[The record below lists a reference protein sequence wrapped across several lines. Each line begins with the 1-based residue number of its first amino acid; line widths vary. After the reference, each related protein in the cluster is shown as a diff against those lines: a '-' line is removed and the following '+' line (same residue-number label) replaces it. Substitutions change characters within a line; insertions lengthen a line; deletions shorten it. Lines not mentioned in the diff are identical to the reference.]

1 MKDAAVFTRKIQI
14 GTAPVDESVVGGG
27 LARDIE
33 ALAGTVG
40 GYQIG
45 KATRLTTDAV
55 NAIFKDKGLTEQQLM
70 SVLLSSEGKKF
81 LQNAAISP
89 QSKNTLQSLAD
100 LDKASPILPFAA
112 ATTALPTTQTQA
124 PTQQPTIEMPIDV
137 ELPPDLMGGASKMDI
152 ELPSDLTKPPLI
164 SMPTT
169 EVERQKYRQ
178 NTFNQELQNLTALQM
193 KQQSANDIDGV
204 NRTTR
209 DIDALMREAQRSN
222 VSLSQ

>member
-1 MKDAAVFTRKIQI
+1 
-14 GTAPVDESVVGGG
+14 
-27 LARDIE
+27 
-33 ALAGTVG
+33 
-40 GYQIG
+40 
-45 KATRLTTDAV
+45 
-55 NAIFKDKGLTEQQLM
+55 
-70 SVLLSSEGKKF
+70 
-81 LQNAAISP
+81 
-89 QSKNTLQSLAD
+89 
-100 LDKASPILPFAA
+100 
-112 ATTALPTTQTQA
+112 
-124 PTQQPTIEMPIDV
+124 MPIDV

-193 KQQSANDIDGV
+193 KQQLANDIDGV